1 MKGKFMPIGYL
12 ILLGEF
18 YIVKR
23 EKFTGRFTESKPKHF
38 TAF

>member
-1 MKGKFMPIGYL
+1 MPIGYL
-12 ILLGEF
+12 ILLGES
-18 YIVKR
+18 YIVKKR